1 MLASAYPTLV
11 SLEGLSLA
19 AGDILYATGADTLAR
34 LPKGT
39 DGEVLTLASGVPDW
53 SDTFSGV
60 KTFGDAVRGSV
71 TALTSSAASI
81 AIDFAAGNYFSH
93 TFTENTTLANPSNI
107 VAGQSGVIA
116 FTQHASSPKTLAFG
130 SYWDTPGGSAP
141 SVTATNS
148 AVDLLVYYVI
158 NSTKIAYK
166 LLADVK

>member
-1 MLASAYPTLV
+1 MDQSGRILNTRLGGKLVNSSALGTAASQNTGT
-11 SLEGLSLA
+11 SG
-19 AGDILYATGADTLAR
+19 ATIPL
-34 LPKGT
+34 LNGT
-39 DGEVLTLASGVPDW
+39 N
-53 SDTFSGV
+53 TFSGV
-60 KTFGDAVRGSV
+60 QTFDDAARGSV
-71 TALTSSAASI
+71 TALTSSGASI

-107 VAGQSGVIA
+107 VAGQSGTIT

-148 AVDLLVYYVI
+148 AVDVLVWYA
-158 NSTKIAYK
+158 NSTTKITYK